1 MKSFFFDPRKQD
13 EYDGEIDYSY
23 KKRRDST
30 DEVWDYINLTSK
42 VENRSK
48 VSVLR
53 EIIQKQMSHGS
64 NSNSELASTT
74 TNDSDQ
80 DDANNLN
87 NNNNNNS
94 TPTNKPTKTNTCSDE
109 DDPAAMIEKLR
120 LTQSY
125 LVQERK
131 KNNVK
136 TVSNQVNLDFS
147 HDSAIE
153 LDQN

>member
-23 KKRRDST
+23 KQRRDST

-80 DDANNLN
+80 DEANSNL

-94 TPTNKPTKTNTCSDE
+94 TPTNKPKTTNSDE

-131 KNNVK
+131 KNIVK
-136 TVSNQVNLDFS
+136 TVSDKVNLDFS